1 LGISAQQIA
10 KSIGSTYSSDSAISN
25 FEQNGRQFDIT
36 LRASDEYRS
45 VIDDLKKMQIQTQTG
60 EMVMLDGLI
69 TLETTEGAASI
80 NRFDR
85 ERKILVTANLDGAPL
100 DTLVNKIDSALPSI
114 LGEGYHYRYTGDIE
128 RMQRR
133 WKRLVYR
140 IAGSCFDLSDS
151 CGAL

>member
-1 LGISAQQIA
+1 
-10 KSIGSTYSSDSAISN
+10 
-25 FEQNGRQFDIT
+25 
-36 LRASDEYRS
+36 
-45 VIDDLKKMQIQTQTG
+45 MQIQTQTG

-100 DTLVNKIDSALPSI
+100 DALVNKIDSALPAI

-128 RMQRR
+128 RMQETMEAFGFTVLLAVVLIYLILAALYESLIQPLIIMVAMPLSFTGLSSRSISPET
-133 WKRLVYR
+133 RLV
-140 IAGSCFDLSDS
+140 FL
-151 CGAL
+151 L